1 MLSKSGHVN
10 RQPLYIGIFYEVLL
24 TIFMGEAVFKL
35 KPYTAKQLADMY
47 EVSLN
52 TFKKW
57 VRKHEAAIGPKE
69 GHFYNIFQVEIIV
82 SRLGYPRLIHL
93 GDWSE

>member
-1 MLSKSGHVN
+1 
-10 RQPLYIGIFYEVLL
+10 
-24 TIFMGEAVFKL
+24 MGEAVFKL

-57 VRKHEAAIGPKE
+57 LKKHEDAIGPKV
-69 GHFYNIFQVEIIV
+69 GHYYSIRQVQVII
-82 SRLGYPRLIHL
+82 SRLGFPRLIKL
-93 GDWSE
+93 GDWNEGD

>member
-1 MLSKSGHVN
+1 MSN
-10 RQPLYIGIFYEVLL
+10 
-24 TIFMGEAVFKL
+24 EAVFKL

-57 VRKHEAAIGPKE
+57 VQKHKEAIGKKE
-69 GHFYNIFQVEIIV
+69 GHFYLIPQVEVII
-82 SRLGYPRLIHL
+82 SKLGYPRLIKL
-93 GDWSE
+93 GDWNETQ

>member
-1 MLSKSGHVN
+1 
-10 RQPLYIGIFYEVLL
+10 
-24 TIFMGEAVFKL
+24 MGEAVFKL

-57 VRKHEAAIGPKE
+57 VKKHDAAIGPKE
-69 GHFYNIFQVEIIV
+69 GHFYNIFQVEVII
-82 SRLGYPRLIHL
+82 SKLGFPRLIKL
-93 GDWSE
+93 DDWNES